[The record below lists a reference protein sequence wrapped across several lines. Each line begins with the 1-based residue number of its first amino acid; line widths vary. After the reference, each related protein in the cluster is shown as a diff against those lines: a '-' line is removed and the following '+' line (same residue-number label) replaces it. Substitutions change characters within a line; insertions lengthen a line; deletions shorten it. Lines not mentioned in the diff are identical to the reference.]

1 VPAGRYASQVLDKLS
16 ESGRYGAGYAARV
29 RANVVSQETNVR
41 VVLSKVALGEADAG
55 IVYVTD
61 AAGSDKVR
69 TIEIPARCNV
79 VAEYPIGVLSRSAS
93 AEAARAFVELV
104 LGAEGQAVLAR
115 HGFAR

>member
-1 VPAGRYASQVLDKLS
+1 
-16 ESGRYGAGYAARV
+16 
-29 RANVVSQETNVR
+29 VR

-69 TIEIPARCNV
+69 TIAIPDRCNV
-79 VAEYPIGVLSRSAS
+79 VAEYPIGVLTRSAS
-93 AEAARAFVELV
+93 PEAARAFVDLV